1 MCSLLFILLLTTPG
15 KAGDLASSFKQAAA
29 LADAENRTAT
39 EVYTKHDLLPYYKQK
54 YFPVFQS
61 CLAPTQHPDT
71 TPFSFVAALGAD
83 GRVMRLYIDHET
95 NVFACV
101 RQTLQNDEFPH
112 PPVSPYYWHVSMN
125 FSQQQAQ
132 VQISSRPA
140 GADIEIDG
148 NYSGSTP
155 FNLEHLFWPARD
167 FCEEDRLQTMATT
180 NYRIDWSSEREC
192 PPGGRATVGVD
203 KPNVSRAASHSA
215 SDCTC

>member
-1 MCSLLFILLLTTPG
+1 MRKMCSLLFILLLTTPG

-155 FNLEHLFWPARD
+155 STLSISSGQHEISVKKTGFKPWQRQITVSTGQVNVNAHLEA
-167 FCEEDRLQTMATT
+167 EQQ
-180 NYRIDWSSEREC
+180 
-192 PPGGRATVGVD
+192 
-203 KPNVSRAASHSA
+203 
-215 SDCTC
+215 